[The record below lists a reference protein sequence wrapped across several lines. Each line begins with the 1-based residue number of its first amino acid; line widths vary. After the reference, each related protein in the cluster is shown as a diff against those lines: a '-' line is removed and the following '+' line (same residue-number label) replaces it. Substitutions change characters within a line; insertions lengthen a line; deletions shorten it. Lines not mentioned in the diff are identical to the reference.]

1 MADRQPG
8 GPTLVCVGN
17 LTIDEAIHG
26 GVRSAPAMG
35 GDAAYAAL
43 AARLYLQDVRM
54 LAPVGSDLP
63 RWVLDSLHNAGV
75 QADNLPQRDIPTV
88 RNEILYHADGGR
100 TWNMISTEE
109 EFDTLS
115 VYPDDVAPAL
125 LDADGFML
133 SAMSLRS
140 QLTLTP
146 WLRTNSG
153 AALYLDVQEDYLD
166 GNRDLL
172 YAMIAVSDVF
182 MPSEIEAVTLAG
194 TNDLDQAAR
203 TFQRLGPRTV
213 VIKRAERGSLVID
226 GDAMVE
232 VPTERAVAIDST
244 GAGDAFCG
252 AFAAA
257 HLISG
262 DAVVAARA
270 GSRAARIAISAF
282 GIDGLI
288 GAFTP

>member
-1 MADRQPG
+1 
-8 GPTLVCVGN
+8 
-17 LTIDEAIHG
+17 
-26 GVRSAPAMG
+26 MG

-43 AARLYLQDVRM
+43 AARLHLQDVRM

-63 RWVLDSLHNAGV
+63 RWVLESLHHAGV
-75 QADNLPQRDIPTV
+75 RADNLPQRDIPTV
-88 RNEILYHADGGR
+88 RNEIRYHAGGGR
-100 TWNMISTEE
+100 TWNMISTED

-115 VYPDDVAPAL
+115 VYPDDVPPSL
-125 LDADGFML
+125 LAADGFML

-146 WLRTNSG
+146 WLRTNST
-153 AALYLDVQEDYLD
+153 AALYLDLQEDYLD
-166 GNRDLL
+166 GNRDRL
-172 YAMIAVSDVF
+172 YAIIAVSDVF
-182 MPSEIEAVTLAG
+182 MPSEIEAITLAG
-194 TNDLDQAAR
+194 TTDLGQAAR
-203 TFQRLGPRTV
+203 IFQGLGPRTV
-213 VIKRAERGSLVID
+213 VIKRAERGSLVLD
-226 GDAMVE
+226 GDAMVD
-232 VPTERAVAIDST
+232 VPTEPTVAVDST

-262 DAVVAARA
+262 DAVLAARA

-282 GIDGLI
+282 GIDGLV

>member
-1 MADRQPG
+1 MADHQPG

-43 AARLYLQDVRM
+43 AARLYLEDVRM
-54 LAPVGSDLP
+54 LARVGSDLP

-75 QADNLPQRDIPTV
+75 RADNLPQRDIPTI
-88 RNEILYHADGGR
+88 RNEILYHPGGGR
-100 TWNMISTEE
+100 TWNMMSTDD

-115 VYPDDVAPAL
+115 VYPDDVASDL

-133 SAMSLRS
+133 TAMSLRS

-146 WLRTNSG
+146 WLRTNSR

-172 YAMIAVSDVF
+172 YAMIAVSDDF

-194 TNDLDQAAR
+194 TNDLGQAAR

-213 VIKRAERGSLVID
+213 VIKRAERGSLVLD
-226 GDAMVE
+226 GDVMVE
-232 VPTERAVAIDST
+232 VPTERTVAVDST

-252 AFAAA
+252 AFAAN

-262 DAVVAARA
+262 DAMVAARA

-282 GIDGLI
+282 GIDGLV
-288 GAFTP
+288 GAFTR